1 MLSVDLNCD
10 MGESFGRY
18 ALGTDAEMM
27 EYITSANIACGF
39 HAGDPSVMRRTV
51 RMAVQSGVSIGA
63 HPGLPDLAGFGR
75 RPMEVSAEEV
85 YDMVTY
91 QVGALQAFVKQEGGT
106 LKHVKAHGA
115 LYNMAAADR
124 RLADAVARAVH
135 ETDSSLILYGLAGS
149 ALIAAGRA
157 MGLRTAS
164 EVFADRTYRDDGT
177 LTPRNM
183 PGSLIADP
191 DRAVDQVLQMVR
203 EGAVSAASGRT
214 IPIEADTVCIHGD
227 GEHALSFAGSLRAAL
242 EREGIRVSAL

>member
-18 ALGTDAEMM
+18 ALGNDAEMM

-75 RPMEVSAEEV
+75 RPMEVAAEEV

-124 RLADAVARAVH
+124 RLADAIARAVH

-203 EGAVSAASGRT
+203 EGAVSAASGRI

-227 GEHALSFAGSLRAAL
+227 GEHALSFAGSLRCAL

>member
-149 ALIAAGRA
+149 ALIAAGSA

-203 EGAVSAASGRT
+203 EGAVSAASGRI

-227 GEHALSFAGSLRAAL
+227 GDHALSFACSLRAAL

>member
-203 EGAVSAASGRT
+203 EGAVSAASGRI